1 MLKPTSSKNF
11 SFLFR
16 RDGIYVVD
24 DKKNRTRIADPI
36 KSHGL
41 CDQRSSLQPG
51 GGVYGD
57 QNSGDRQGRRKVSI
71 R

>member
-36 KSHGL
+36 RVTAYATS
-41 CDQRSSLQPG
+41 DPRSSLEEAFTEIRFR
-51 GGVYGD
+51 
-57 QNSGDRQGRRKVSI
+57 DRQGRRKVSI